1 MKQPTPKKRQTKKDK
16 EEEKKDKKDFQI
28 SPLYWKVEK

>member
-1 MKQPTPKKRQTKKDK
+1 MKQPIEKKRQTKKDK
-16 EEEKKDKKDFQI
+16 EEEKKKKDFQI

>member
-1 MKQPTPKKRQTKKDK
+1 MKQPIEKKRQPKKDK
-16 EEEKKDKKDFQI
+16 EEKKDKKDFQI

>member
-16 EEEKKDKKDFQI
+16 EEKKDKKDFQI

>member
-16 EEEKKDKKDFQI
+16 EEEKKKKDFQI
-28 SPLYWKVEK
+28 SPLYWKVEN

>member
-1 MKQPTPKKRQTKKDK
+1 MKQPIEKKRQIKKDK
-16 EEEKKDKKDFQI
+16 EEKKNKKDFQI

>member
-16 EEEKKDKKDFQI
+16 EEEKTKKDFQI
-28 SPLYWKVEK
+28 SPLYWKVEN

>member
-16 EEEKKDKKDFQI
+16 EEKKDTKDFQI
-28 SPLYWKVEK
+28 SPLYWKVEN

>member
-16 EEEKKDKKDFQI
+16 EEEKKKKDFQI

>member
-1 MKQPTPKKRQTKKDK
+1 MKQPIEKKRQTKKDK
-16 EEEKKDKKDFQI
+16 EEKKEKKDFQI

>member
-1 MKQPTPKKRQTKKDK
+1 MKQPTPKKRQSKKDK
-16 EEEKKDKKDFQI
+16 EEKKDKKDFQI

>member
-1 MKQPTPKKRQTKKDK
+1 MKQPIEKKRQTKKDK
-16 EEEKKDKKDFQI
+16 EEKKDKKDFQI

>member
-1 MKQPTPKKRQTKKDK
+1 MKQPIEKKRQTKKDK
-16 EEEKKDKKDFQI
+16 EEKQKKDFQI